1 MKQQNTLNLKNFLI
15 QWPTCHMS
23 HLSGG
28 LTSQVYLP
36 VRYSHLSGVLYQ
48 SGVLTCQVCL
58 SVRCAHLSGVLTCQ
72 VYLPVRC
79 AYLSGVLTCQVCSP
93 ARCTYLSGVL
103 TCQVCSPFSCAHLIA
118 ETGHQMV
125 GFFSSTGVT
134 VADAENNLCS
144 FSKSWNQVNRNVELK
159 FKWNVKTIFKNIRT
173 NRNTSA
179 GLGSVDAESSCKL
192 LRNWLRRS
200 RRSLGRGVS
209 RLTNADCSKHW
220 HTIM

>member
-1 MKQQNTLNLKNFLI
+1 MA
-15 QWPTCHMS
+15 HVS
-23 HLSGG
+23 HVS
-28 LTSQVYLP
+28 P
-36 VRYSHLSGVLYQ
+36 VRWAYQ
-48 SGVLTCQVCL
+48 SGVLTCQVF
-58 SVRCAHLSGVLTCQ
+58 SPVRCALPVRCSHLSGVLISQVCSPVRCTYLSGVLTCQ
-72 VYLPVRC
+72 VYLPV
-79 AYLSGVLTCQVCSP
+79 
-93 ARCTYLSGVL
+93 RCTYLSGVL

-144 FSKSWNQVNRNVELK
+144 FSKSWNQVNRNVKLK